1 MIWLTLVTS
10 GMHTPKNSD
19 SEEPKL
25 CDFSY
30 ISKYGKPSNTLLG
43 AQNGENRGSY
53 SIFVVICTNFRITK
67 FVFWPSLRL
76 KVFIGEGGKRPPP
89 YRS

>member
-1 MIWLTLVTS
+1 MICLTLVTS

-67 FVFWPSLRL
+67 FVFLAFFEAKSFYRGRWKTPPSL
-76 KVFIGEGGKRPPP
+76 
-89 YRS
+89 